1 MDFSGEEEGRVIRSI
16 MESDACRWGRS
27 MHYRDNARLRV
38 IKHQLKAKCEGNI
51 ERDSSSWKAEK
62 LRIRPGLNY
71 KRSRMFQ
78 KKLDSQSL
86 QVCDARAGSQIRKAW
101 PPSCSGT
108 PHSARS
114 FLPCFRKLNFTAG
127 QSPGPAECRPRMRG
141 MANRKW
147 RTGR

>member
-1 MDFSGEEEGRVIRSI
+1 M
-16 MESDACRWGRS
+16 
-27 MHYRDNARLRV
+27 

-62 LRIRPGLNY
+62 LRIRPGLNH

-108 PHSARS
+108 PHSA
-114 FLPCFRKLNFTAG
+114 
-127 QSPGPAECRPRMRG
+127 
-141 MANRKW
+141 
-147 RTGR
+147 

>member
-1 MDFSGEEEGRVIRSI
+1 
-16 MESDACRWGRS
+16 

-38 IKHQLKAKCEGNI
+38 IKHQLKAKCEGNT

-86 QVCDARAGSQIRKAW
+86 QVCDARAGSQIRKA
-101 PPSCSGT
+101 
-108 PHSARS
+108 
-114 FLPCFRKLNFTAG
+114 G

-141 MANRKW
+141 MENRKW
-147 RTGR
+147 KTG